1 MGQARLRKLFD
12 PHYGKPKHRGL
23 VVGTKTRIE
32 RNGGIT
38 TDGGLHPQE
47 LRFALLFWDKL
58 VWPVNTFFLQTGCS
72 ESKLLQDCGV
82 LERPQYRI
90 EGSPAEVM
98 LNAQLRAFHDYESKQ
113 PGAWGIMQ
121 GENSLH
127 FADGI
132 LAPSLGASIELI
144 RAVPIPTV
152 ETPVEAILEFK
163 EKRIDEFLAFRA
175 HIEALAKNVH
185 GSADKS
191 AELARHIA
199 DIQKACTD
207 LTGVSKEFRFPM
219 HRGNFKARLNLERS
233 LVGKVM
239 GAWQWG
245 STYGLEA
252 AAVSAAAVG
261 LHNMVK
267 LEGVPGFQSIRNPK
281 FPYNYAY
288 HINNE
293 LI

>member
-1 MGQARLRKLFD
+1 MGQAKVRKLLD
-12 PHYGKPKHRGL
+12 PHFGKPKHRGL
-23 VVGTKTRIE
+23 VIGTKTKIE
-32 RNGGIT
+32 KDGGIT

-58 VWPVNTFFLQTGCS
+58 VWPVNTFLLQTGCS
-72 ESKLLQDCGV
+72 DSKLLADCGV
-82 LERPQYRI
+82 LERPQYTLG
-90 EGSPAEVM
+90 GSPAEVM
-98 LNAQLRAFHDYESKQ
+98 LNAQLRAFADCESKQ

-121 GENSLH
+121 SENSLH
-127 FADGI
+127 FEEGV
-132 LAPSLGASIELI
+132 LAPSIGASIELI

-152 ETPVEAILEFK
+152 GTPVEEILEFK
-163 EKRIDEFLAFRA
+163 EKRIDELLAFRT

-191 AELARHIA
+191 AELAKHIA
-199 DIQKACTD
+199 DIQSACSD
-207 LTGVSKEFRFPM
+207 LTSVGREFRFPM
-219 HRGNFKARLNLERS
+219 HRGNFKAGLNLERS
-233 LVGKVM
+233 LVGKVL

-245 STYGLEA
+245 STFGLEA
-252 AAVSAAAVG
+252 ATVSAAAVG
-261 LHNMVK
+261 LHNIVR
-267 LEGVPGFQSIRNPK
+267 LEGAPGFQSIRNPK